1 MRTNIVIDDK
11 LMAAAMA
18 AGNFKTKREAVEEGL
33 RLIKRRKAYADL
45 LAARGTLQWDDSE
58 AHWEQVRAAQPAPA
72 RQVQEPS
79 VAYGALRA
87 KQAKAGKASTA
98 VKAGKAGKKGS
109 AASKTAS
116 PRAAHK
122 QGGRK

>member
-33 RLIKRRKAYADL
+33 RLIKRRKAYSDL

-58 AHWEQVRAAQPAPA
+58 AHWEQVRAAQPA
-72 RQVQEPS
+72 
-79 VAYGALRA
+79 VAEAALELHEASASYAAKGVKRA
-87 KQAKAGKASTA
+87 KAAVPDKAKSVRRSVPK
-98 VKAGKAGKKGS
+98 
-109 AASKTAS
+109 
-116 PRAAHK
+116 
-122 QGGRK
+122 

>member
-58 AHWEQVRAAQPAPA
+58 AHWEQIRAAQPAGA
-72 RQVQEPS
+72 EAELELHEAS
-79 VAYGALRA
+79 ASYVAKGVKRTNAVA
-87 KQAKAGKASTA
+87 AGK
-98 VKAGKAGKKGS
+98 GKSVRRS
-109 AASKTAS
+109 APK
-116 PRAAHK
+116 
-122 QGGRK
+122 